1 MEPIGSSETSANN
14 TQTPG
19 IYPKESRLQVQ
30 HGENQNLRTIRSYVP
45 LPDVLASKKAIIN
58 VQNKKN
64 KCFLWAILSALH
76 PADGHSNRVT
86 KYR

>member
-1 MEPIGSSETSANN
+1 MEGFEIRGSQWILNRILRMELRIN
-14 TQTPG
+14 QYTPTH
-19 IYPKESRLQVQ
+19 V
-30 HGENQNLRTIRSYVP
+30 RSYVP